1 MNRNTTIVI
10 AVLAGGILAAVVAAW
25 AVKSFTGSADT
36 EQAMGT
42 YRAQPLVG
50 QVLADN
56 PAIAAEL
63 RGAIEKDQS
72 DPQPGQSRVFD
83 TIAKLRRTII
93 APTVAA
99 ADDAS
104 ALAVMKARIALVSYL
119 QKHDIV
125 ACRQFAAAGIQDIT
139 KLDDEGQQLFRATL
153 SAMEAAYRNGKANGG
168 KGGLPSAEE
177 FRTMLQTA
185 GFTEDDFAKL
195 RDAATL
201 KDSDFCQLELRIDE
215 APDKLPEDKRAPFA
229 RFVIAH

>member
-1 MNRNTTIVI
+1 MKRNSTIVL
-10 AVLAGGILAAVVAAW
+10 VLVAGVVAVALAIW
-25 AVKSFTGSADT
+25 AVKFFTGNAGA
-36 EQAMGT
+36 EQAMAT

-50 QVLADN
+50 LVLADN

-63 RGAIEKDQS
+63 RRAIEEDQR
-72 DPQPGQSRVFD
+72 DPQPGQSRVFA
-83 TIAKLRRTII
+83 TIARLRKTVI

-153 SAMEAAYRNGKANGG
+153 TAMEAAYRNGKANGG
-168 KGGLPSAEE
+168 KGSLPSAEE
-177 FRTMLQTA
+177 FRAMLQTA
-185 GFTEDDFAKL
+185 GFTDDDFARL
-195 RDAATL
+195 RDSTAL
-201 KDSDFCQLELRIDE
+201 KDADFCALELSIDE
-215 APDKLPEDKRAPFA
+215 APGKLPDDKRGPFA

>member
-1 MNRNTTIVI
+1 MKRNSKIVL
-10 AVLAGGILAAVVAAW
+10 VLVAGVVVVALGVW
-25 AVKSFTGSADT
+25 AVRFFTGNAET
-36 EQAMGT
+36 EQAMAV

-63 RGAIEKDQS
+63 RGAIEKDQR

-83 TIAKLRRTII
+83 TIAKLRQTVI

-139 KLDDEGQQLFRATL
+139 KLDDEGQALFRATL
-153 SAMEAAYRNGKANGG
+153 AAMEAAYRNGKANGG
-168 KGGLPSAEE
+168 KGSLPSAEE
-177 FRTMLQTA
+177 FHTLLQTA
-185 GFTEDDFAKL
+185 GFTDDDFARL
-195 RDAATL
+195 RDAAKLT
-201 KDSDFCQLELRIDE
+201 DADFCTLELRIDT
-215 APDKLPEDKRAPFA
+215 APDKLPDDKRGPFA

>member
-1 MNRNTTIVI
+1 MKRNSTIVL
-10 AVLAGGILAAVVAAW
+10 VLVACVVAVALAVW

-36 EQAMGT
+36 EQAMAT

-63 RGAIEKDQS
+63 RGAIEEDQRH
-72 DPQPGQSRVFD
+72 PQTGQSRVFD
-83 TIAKLRRTII
+83 TIAKLRKTVI

-99 ADDAS
+99 ADDAT
-104 ALAVMKARIALVSYL
+104 ALAVMKARVALVSYL

-139 KLDDEGQQLFRATL
+139 RLDDEGQQLFRATL
-153 SAMEAAYRNGKANGG
+153 TAMEAAYRNGKANGG
-168 KGGLPSAEE
+168 KGSLPSAEE
-177 FRTMLQTA
+177 FRAILQTA
-185 GFTEDDFAKL
+185 GFTDDDFARL

-201 KDSDFCQLELRIDE
+201 KDADFCTLELRIDE
-215 APDKLPEDKRAPFA
+215 APDKLPDDKRGPFA

>member
-1 MNRNTTIVI
+1 MKRNSTI
-10 AVLAGGILAAVVAAW
+10 ALVLVAGVVVVALAAW
-25 AVKSFTGSADT
+25 ATKFFTGNAST
-36 EQAMGT
+36 EQAMAT

-50 QVLADN
+50 LVLADN

-63 RGAIEKDQS
+63 RGAIEKDQH

-83 TIAKLRRTII
+83 TIAKLRQTVI
-93 APTVAA
+93 APTVSA

-125 ACRQFAAAGIQDIT
+125 ACRQFASAGIQDIG

-168 KGGLPSAEE
+168 KGSPPTAEE
-177 FRTMLQTA
+177 FRTMLQAA
-185 GFTEDDFAKL
+185 GFTDGDFAKL
-195 RDAATL
+195 RDAAKLT
-201 KDSDFCQLELRIDE
+201 DADFCALELRIDE
-215 APDKLPEDKRAPFA
+215 APDKLPDDKRGPFA

>member
-1 MNRNTTIVI
+1 MKRNSTIVL
-10 AVLAGGILAAVVAAW
+10 VLLAGVVAVALAIW
-25 AVKSFTGSADT
+25 AVKFFTGNAGA
-36 EQAMGT
+36 EQAMAT

-50 QVLADN
+50 LVLADN

-63 RGAIEKDQS
+63 RRAIEEDQR
-72 DPQPGQSRVFD
+72 DPQPGQSRVFA
-83 TIAKLRRTII
+83 TIARLRKTVI

-104 ALAVMKARIALVSYL
+104 ALAVMKARIALVRYL

-153 SAMEAAYRNGKANGG
+153 TAMEAAYRNGKANGG
-168 KGGLPSAEE
+168 KGSLPSAEE
-177 FRTMLQTA
+177 FRAMLQTA
-185 GFTEDDFAKL
+185 GFTDDDFARL
-195 RDAATL
+195 RDSTAL
-201 KDSDFCQLELRIDE
+201 KDADFCALELSIDE
-215 APDKLPEDKRAPFA
+215 APGKLPDDKRGPFA

>member
-1 MNRNTTIVI
+1 MKRNSTIVLSL
-10 AVLAGGILAAVVAAW
+10 VAGVVAVALAIW
-25 AVKSFTGSADT
+25 AVKFFTGNAGA
-36 EQAMGT
+36 EQAMAT

-50 QVLADN
+50 LVLADN

-63 RGAIEKDQS
+63 RRAIEEDQR
-72 DPQPGQSRVFD
+72 DPQPGQSRVFA
-83 TIAKLRRTII
+83 TIAKLRKTVI

-104 ALAVMKARIALVSYL
+104 ALAVMKARIALVRYL

-153 SAMEAAYRNGKANGG
+153 TAMEAAYRNGKANGG
-168 KGGLPSAEE
+168 KGSLPSAEE
-177 FRTMLQTA
+177 FRAMLQTA
-185 GFTEDDFAKL
+185 GFTDDDFARL
-195 RDAATL
+195 RDTTAL
-201 KDSDFCQLELRIDE
+201 KPADFCALELSIDK
-215 APDKLPEDKRAPFA
+215 APDKLPDDQRGPYA

>member
-1 MNRNTTIVI
+1 MKRNSTIVL
-10 AVLAGGILAAVVAAW
+10 VLVAGVVVVALAIW
-25 AVKSFTGSADT
+25 ATRFFTGSSSTD
-36 EQAMGT
+36 QAMAT

-63 RGAIEKDQS
+63 RSAIEQDQR
-72 DPQPGQSRVFD
+72 DPQTGQSRVFD
-83 TIAKLRRTII
+83 TIAKLRRTVI

-104 ALAVMKARIALVSYL
+104 ALAVMKARVALVNYL

-139 KLDDEGQQLFRATL
+139 KLDDEGQALFRATL
-153 SAMEAAYRNGKANGG
+153 SAMDAAYRNGKANGG
-168 KGGLPSAEE
+168 KGALPSAEE
-177 FRTMLQTA
+177 FHTLLQTA
-185 GFTEDDFAKL
+185 GFTDDDFARL
-195 RDAATL
+195 RDAAKLT
-201 KDSDFCQLELRIDE
+201 DADFCTLELRIDT
-215 APDKLPEDKRAPFA
+215 APDKLPDDKRGPFA